1 MFDALLRRPPQPIVI
16 GKHEKNYG
24 TTNGYTYKVTEQAL
38 FEIHAVRLL
47 QKNGIRGVNKS
58 SHDLPNAHLIFVQI
72 FNAMIAIS
80 GLRFQYESGPSFSFP
95 DFSCAAGEHLLVLGE
110 SGRGKT
116 TLLHLLAGMI
126 KPNQGNVVIN
136 GASTSPMSNAAL
148 DKFRGQNI
156 GIIFQTAHFVES
168 LSVIDNLMLSPFRSG
183 KNATTAEAQATLQ
196 RLNIGHKSKEK
207 PRNLSVGEQQRAA
220 IARAVFHKPAVI
232 LADEPT
238 SALDDHNANE
248 VINLLEEQ
256 AQQTGAALI
265 IVTHDKRLKDRF
277 QKQITL

>member
-1 MFDALLRRPPQPIVI
+1 
-16 GKHEKNYG
+16 
-24 TTNGYTYKVTEQAL
+24 
-38 FEIHAVRLL
+38 
-47 QKNGIRGVNKS
+47 
-58 SHDLPNAHLIFVQI
+58 
-72 FNAMIAIS
+72 MIAIS
-80 GLRFQYESGPSFSFP
+80 GLRFQYENGPSFSFP
-95 DFSCAAGEHLLVLGE
+95 DFTCAAGEHLLVLGE

-126 KPNQGNVVIN
+126 KPKDGDVIIN
-136 GASTSPMSNAAL
+136 GTSTKPMGQAEL

-168 LSVIDNLMLSPFRSG
+168 LSVIDNLMLSPFLSG
-183 KNATTAEAQATLQ
+183 KNATSAEAHAALQ
-196 RLNIGHKSKEK
+196 RLNMGHKSKEK
-207 PRNLSVGEQQRAA
+207 PRNLSVGEQQRVA